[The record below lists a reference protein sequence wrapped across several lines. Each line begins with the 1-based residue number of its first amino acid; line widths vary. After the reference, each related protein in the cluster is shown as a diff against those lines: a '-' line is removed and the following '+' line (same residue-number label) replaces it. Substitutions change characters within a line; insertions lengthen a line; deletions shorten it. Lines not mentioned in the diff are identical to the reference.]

1 MDRSRQYFKGKTRK
15 LSRFWD
21 LLNLKFQVE
30 SFLAITDDHSRIT
43 YENTILEISPIS
55 TKMELSCEFDKSVQ
69 LEVRPKTFLK
79 QFNPSPT
86 IFYLEI

>member
-1 MDRSRQYFKGKTRK
+1 MKKKFLDTETRK
-15 LSRFWD
+15 LSRFQD
-21 LLNLKFQVE
+21 LFNLKFQVE